1 MTQTAHIVG
10 KVEFRSGDGPMMP
23 IPEGS
28 VDIELN
34 PTEATLSWMD
44 GEATGAATLPIAEF
58 KRYVSEGAIRLNG

>member
-1 MTQTAHIVG
+1 
-10 KVEFRSGDGPMMP
+10 MMP
-23 IPEGS
+23 IPEGP